1 MLKNLLSLVI
11 VSLIVTTVFAQKGKL
26 VKTSSEDVSL
36 LKLSFQN
43 GNWNEVDRLFAANTK
58 TTDSTFIALQSAYNI
73 MNDSLK
79 NKYTYITNKQ
89 KPKCIS
95 INGAESVD
103 PRNPNVT
110 YVWTMPNGEEKEGTI
125 ITHCFADTGIQRVK
139 LTFKDNGSDMKFID
153 DTVLTIHIQIPPANV
168 TGGNIQGVNTTKQYE
183 ANSVYGNDAEYVWD
197 TKDDK
202 YYTGKIA
209 KIKYEREGV
218 YRLTC
223 YIKNKINPASP
234 ILVVEQKVAVTRSY
248 VRGST
253 IVSTV
258 NEHYQEKT
266 GTVTK

>member
-1 MLKNLLSLVI
+1 MLKKTLSLVI
-11 VSLIVTTVFAQKGKL
+11 ISLIVTTAFAQKNKL
-26 VKTSSEDVSL
+26 VKTSTEDVSL

-43 GNWNEVDRLFAANTK
+43 GNWNELNRLLATNAK
-58 TTDSTFIALQSAYNI
+58 TTDSTFVALQSAYSI
-73 MNDSLK
+73 MNDTLK
-79 NKYTYITNKQ
+79 NKYVYIINKQ
-89 KPKCIS
+89 KPKCVS

-103 PRNPNVT
+103 LKNPNVT
-110 YVWTMPNGEEKEGTI
+110 YVWTMPNGEEKEGLVV
-125 ITHCFADTGIQRVK
+125 THCFADTGMQQVK
-139 LTFKDNGSDMKFID
+139 LTFKDNSSDMKFID
-153 DTVLTIHIQIPPANV
+153 DTILNIHIQMPQANV

-223 YIKNKINPASP
+223 FIKNKSNASSP
-234 ILVVEQKVAVTRSY
+234 ILVVEQKIAVTRSY